1 MEESAEEAI
10 KREEILRIY
19 NSSKEALK
27 IIDDVLRDKM
37 DLTSSNTL
45 IKLNQTDQTPPQ
57 IARKPPARI
66 FPSEQIPPR
75 NVANILPLS
84 QYPNRLSPNN
94 QQPARVLPHQ
104 PPIIPK
110 RPSTNTNGTTNG
122 SVRSQFNK

>member
-45 IKLNQTDQTPPQ
+45 IKLNQTLKWLDD
-57 IARKPPARI
+57 
-66 FPSEQIPPR
+66 
-75 NVANILPLS
+75 
-84 QYPNRLSPNN
+84 LSPCG
-94 QQPARVLPHQ
+94 
-104 PPIIPK
+104 I
-110 RPSTNTNGTTNG
+110 
-122 SVRSQFNK
+122 